1 MSALPL
7 PLTDNLQILRTMA
20 LINSLI
26 PSFGRTLA
34 RRENGVDQ
42 SLGPTVKPQYEIK
55 ETDEAY
61 GLTVYLPGV
70 AKDGLEITTD
80 AAEFRLVGRRGW
92 KQPEGWTALYR
103 ESTSAAFELVLA
115 HDNAIDADR
124 IAAELRDGVL
134 RVSLPKAEAIK
145 PRKIAVS

>member
-1 MSALPL
+1 
-7 PLTDNLQILRTMA
+7 MA

-26 PSFGRTLA
+26 PSLNRSVA
-34 RRENGVDQ
+34 RRNNGDEQ
-42 SLGPTVKPQYEIK
+42 ERGPTVKPLYEIK

-61 GLTVYLPGV
+61 GLTVFLPGV
-70 AKDGLEITTD
+70 AKEGLEIT
-80 AAEFRLVGRRGW
+80 AEAGELRIVGQRAW

-103 ESTSAAFELVLA
+103 ESSPAPFELVLT
-115 HDNAIDADR
+115 HDNALDADR

-134 RVSLPKAEAIK
+134 RVSLPKAEALK